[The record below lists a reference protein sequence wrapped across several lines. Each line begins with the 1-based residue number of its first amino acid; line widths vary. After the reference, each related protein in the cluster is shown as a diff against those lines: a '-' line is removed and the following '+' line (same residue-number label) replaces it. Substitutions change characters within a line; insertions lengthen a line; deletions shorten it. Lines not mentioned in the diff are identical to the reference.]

1 MACRHAG
8 RDVMSGLINPEI
20 DALLED
26 TSRSFFLTLKVLPK
40 RMRGQVGL
48 LYLLAR
54 VADTIADTKTG
65 SEKQLIE
72 ALESY
77 GDVAQGKS
85 STLPEFSEIA
95 ALQEHEGEQRLMHN
109 VAKVITSLAT
119 FDEDDQERIRKCL
132 SIIIGGQI
140 LDLQR
145 FGSANETDSIGAL
158 KNSQELDDYAYRV
171 AGSVGEF
178 WTSMTLAHQISFNQE
193 KETKMFDLG
202 VRFGKA
208 LQMIN
213 ILRDIPEDLRFGRCY
228 IPIDSLDKEG
238 LKTTDLIDQNN
249 MDKFQPIYDE
259 NLDIASS
266 HLDTAAQ
273 YIEMLPYSQ
282 FRLRAACMLP
292 VLIGQRTLTLL
303 RKSNVLNV
311 SNRVKVLRPEIKR
324 LRNQTIRA
332 LVIPGGCQRLL
343 RKNRDI

>member
-1 MACRHAG
+1 
-8 RDVMSGLINPEI
+8 MSGLINPEI

-65 SEKQLIE
+65 SEKQLIDG
-72 ALESY
+72 LQSY

-85 STLPEFSEIA
+85 PNLPNFSDIA
-95 ALQEHEGEQRLMHN
+95 ALQEHEGERRLMQH
-109 VAKVITSLAT
+109 VSKVISSIEA
-119 FDEDDQERIRKCL
+119 FDDDDQNRMRKCL
-132 SIIIGGQI
+132 DIIIGGQI

-145 FGSANETDSIGAL
+145 FGAANEADSIGAL
-158 KNSQELDDYAYRV
+158 NNPQELDDYAYRV

-193 KETKMFDLG
+193 DEAKMFELG

-228 IPIDSLDKEG
+228 IPVESLAEID
-238 LKTTDLIDQNN
+238 LKPTDLIDSKN
-249 MDKFQPIYDE
+249 MEKFRPLYE
-259 NLDIASS
+259 TNLDIAAS
-266 HLDTAAQ
+266 HLDAAVE
-273 YIEMLPYSQ
+273 YIGMLPYSQ

-292 VLIGQRTLTLL
+292 VLIGQRTLSLL
-303 RKSNVLNV
+303 RTSNVLDQK
-311 SNRVKVLRPEIKR
+311 NRVKVLRPEIKR
-324 LRNQTIRA
+324 LRNQTLRA
-332 LVIPGGCQRLL
+332 LVMPGGCQRLL
-343 RKNRDI
+343 RKNRNL